1 MEWLMVNVSYN
12 DTIMYLMNIA
22 DQYLNIHGTYEGLV
36 VNIAGV
42 QARLVIN
49 ILERVIWFMRIRI
62 EDDPRPPNV
71 QYFPRIAPLH
81 LEELW
86 NFLPLNDI
94 NNHNNDNSHNDNS
107 NNNNDNSNNN
117 DNNNDDN
124 NNDNNDTD
132 EVSTHDDDD
141 DDDDEDDDDGNNDG
155 NNAEMQEFFLQ
166 NWIAADGDE
175 SGYLSYEE
183 DDEDDD

>member
-1 MEWLMVNVSYN
+1 TMESLPYITFTIHIPMEWLMVNVSYN
-12 DTIMYLMNIA
+12 DTIMYLMNIT
-22 DQYLNIHGTYEGLV
+22 DQYLNIHGTYEGMV

-71 QYFPRIAPLH
+71 QYFPRIAPPH

-94 NNHNNDNSHNDNS
+94 NNHNNDNSNNNNDNS
-107 NNNNDNSNNN
+107 NNNDNNNDNSNNN

-132 EVSTHDDDD
+132 E
-141 DDDDEDDDDGNNDG
+141 
-155 NNAEMQEFFLQ
+155 EFFLQ
-166 NWIAADGDE
+166 NWIAADGND

-183 DDEDDD
+183 DDEDDDVEMMII